1 MAIAR
6 TVFADDASV
15 LSTRQPAL
23 VQDATK
29 FTIFFH
35 VLSISPMTEI
45 EARFLLR
52 SYVNIGSS
60 CPLAAIAS
68 CTKADKAFARFL
80 LDRLT
85 SAARL

>member
-1 MAIAR
+1 
-6 TVFADDASV
+6 
-15 LSTRQPAL
+15 
-23 VQDATK
+23 
-29 FTIFFH
+29 
-35 VLSISPMTEI
+35 MTEI
-45 EARFLLR
+45 EAFLR
-52 SYVNIGSS
+52 TYVNIGNS